1 MSIVV
6 ELPDTFAT
14 FVSKIN
20 ESWDVTVH
28 PDSVAH
34 LVAFAV
40 KQTIANS
47 HAAVARDKFPSESV
61 WKDQVRADAMVIRD
75 KIANGTVG
83 IKGPRDTERQREAMS
98 LLAMLEKSG
107 ELAEIKARLE
117 RRAASGAGMDAAVQ
131 ELRDMNSAA

>member
-1 MSIVV
+1 MII
-6 ELPDTFAT
+6 ELPDVFPT
-14 FVSKIN
+14 FVTKIN

-40 KQTIANS
+40 RQTIANS
-47 HAAVARDKFPSESV
+47 HASTLRDKFPNESA
-61 WKDQVRADAMVIRD
+61 WKTQVRVDATTIRD
-75 KIANGTVG
+75 KIGDGTVG
-83 IKGPRDTERQREAMS
+83 RKTGRDSARQREAMS